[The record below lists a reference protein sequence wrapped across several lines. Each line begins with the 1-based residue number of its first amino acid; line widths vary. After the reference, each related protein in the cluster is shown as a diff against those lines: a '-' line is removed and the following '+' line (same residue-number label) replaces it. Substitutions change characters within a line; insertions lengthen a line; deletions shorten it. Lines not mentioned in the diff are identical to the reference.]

1 MAIKLGET
9 SMKRMIGSIS
19 LCALALTAVVTVAAQ
34 DDETRQGTGLPT
46 LVGENA
52 GRGNRMNVSGK
63 VTLMGTDQPKR
74 RPVITVSVLMSG
86 AVLDRTTTNDKGFF
100 IIRNIPRE
108 TVTVLVEVDGNEAA
122 RQVIAA
128 LPMGNSTLE
137 ISIPW
142 PSLAPPARPGVIS
155 ADQIYDR
162 SAGNQALFTKALDA
176 AKANQKAQAITFFN
190 ELLTADPKDHI
201 AWTELGTLYFK
212 HDDLDNA
219 EACYFKAIELK
230 RDYFM
235 ALLNLGKLYFGRKQF
250 DDSVLVLTNAVKARP
265 DSPEAHI
272 FLAEAYL
279 QTKKG
284 NSAEYHFNEALKL
297 APIEKAEVHLR
308 LASLYDAAGLKK
320 KASAEYRT
328 FLQKQPDYADKER
341 LEKYIKE
348 NPPK

>member
-1 MAIKLGET
+1 MNKI
-9 SMKRMIGSIS
+9 IGSLT
-19 LCALALTAVVTVAAQ
+19 LCALTLLAVVSVAAQ

-63 VTLMGTDQPKR
+63 VSLMGTDQPKR

-100 IIRNIPRE
+100 IIRSVPRE
-108 TVTVLVEVDGNEAA
+108 TVTILVEVDGNEAA
-122 RQVIAA
+122 RQVVAA
-128 LPMGNSTLE
+128 SPMGNTSLE

-142 PSLAPPARPGVIS
+142 PSLAPPAKPGVIA

-162 SAGNQALFTKALDA
+162 SPNNQALFSKGLDA
-176 AKANQKAQAITFFN
+176 AKSNEKAQAITFFN

-201 AWTELGTLYFK
+201 AWTELGTVYFK

-235 ALLNLGKLYFGRKQF
+235 ALLNLGKLYFGRKQY

-265 DSPEAHI
+265 DSPDAHV

-284 NSAEYHFNEALKL
+284 NSAVYHYNEALKL

-308 LASLYDAAGLKK
+308 LASLYDAAGLKN
-320 KASAEYRT
+320 KASNEYKL
-328 FLQKQPDYADKER
+328 FLNKQPNYAEKER
-341 LEKYIKE
+341 LEKYIKD

>member
-1 MAIKLGET
+1 MNRL
-9 SMKRMIGSIS
+9 IGSIS
-19 LCALALTAVVTVAAQ
+19 LCALALTAVVSVAGQ

-63 VTLMGTDQPKR
+63 VSLMGTDQPKR
-74 RPVITVSVLMSG
+74 RPVISVSVLLSG

-100 IIRNIPRE
+100 IIRNVPRE
-108 TVTVLVEVDGNEAA
+108 TVTILVEVDGNEAA
-122 RQVIAA
+122 RQVVAA
-128 LPMGNSTLE
+128 SPMGNSSLE

-142 PSLAPPARPGVIS
+142 PSLAPPAKPGVI
-155 ADQIYDR
+155 AAYQIYDR
-162 SAGNQALFTKALDA
+162 TSNNQSLFNKALDA
-176 AKANQKAQAITFFN
+176 AKSNEKAQAITFFN

-201 AWTELGTLYFK
+201 AWTELGTVYFK

-230 RDYFM
+230 RDYFI

-265 DSPEAHI
+265 DSPDAHI

-284 NSAEYHFNEALKL
+284 NSAVYHYNEALKL
-297 APIEKAEVHLR
+297 APMEKAEVHLR
-308 LASLYDAAGLKK
+308 LASLYDAAGLKG
-320 KASAEYRT
+320 KASIEYKL
-328 FLQKQPDYADKER
+328 FLNKQPNYAEKER
-341 LEKYIKE
+341 LEKYIKD

>member
-1 MAIKLGET
+1 MNKL
-9 SMKRMIGSIS
+9 IGSIS
-19 LCALALTAVVTVAAQ
+19 LCALALTAVISVAGQ

-63 VTLMGTDQPKR
+63 VSLMGTDQPKR
-74 RPVITVSVLMSG
+74 RPVISVSVLLSG

-100 IIRNIPRE
+100 IIRNVPRE
-108 TVTVLVEVDGNEAA
+108 TVTILVEVDGNEAA
-122 RQVIAA
+122 RQVVAA
-128 LPMGNSTLE
+128 SPMGNSSLE

-142 PSLAPPARPGVIS
+142 PSLAPPAKPGVI
-155 ADQIYDR
+155 AAYQIYDR
-162 SAGNQALFTKALDA
+162 TSNNQSLFNKALDA
-176 AKANQKAQAITFFN
+176 AKSNEKAQAITFFN

-201 AWTELGTLYFK
+201 AWTELGTVYFK

-230 RDYFM
+230 RDYFI

-265 DSPEAHI
+265 DSPDAHI

-284 NSAEYHFNEALKL
+284 NSAVYHYNEALKL
-297 APIEKAEVHLR
+297 APMEKAEVHLR
-308 LASLYDAAGLKK
+308 LASLYDAAGLKG
-320 KASAEYRT
+320 KASIEYKL
-328 FLQKQPDYADKER
+328 FLNKQPNYAEKER
-341 LEKYIKE
+341 LEKYIKD

>member
-1 MAIKLGET
+1 MNKL
-9 SMKRMIGSIS
+9 IGSIS
-19 LCALALTAVVTVAAQ
+19 LCALALTAVVSVAGQ

-63 VTLMGTDQPKR
+63 VSLMGTDQPKR
-74 RPVITVSVLMSG
+74 RPVITVSVLLSG

-100 IIRNIPRE
+100 IIRNVPRE
-108 TVTVLVEVDGNEAA
+108 TVTILVEVDGNEAA
-122 RQVIAA
+122 RQVVAA
-128 LPMGNSTLE
+128 SPMGNSSLE

-142 PSLAPPARPGVIS
+142 PSLAPPAKPGVI
-155 ADQIYDR
+155 AAYQIYDR
-162 SAGNQALFTKALDA
+162 TSNNQSLFNKALDA
-176 AKANQKAQAITFFN
+176 AKSNEKAQAITFFN

-201 AWTELGTLYFK
+201 AWTELGTVYFK

-230 RDYFM
+230 RDYFI

-265 DSPEAHI
+265 DSPDAHI

-284 NSAEYHFNEALKL
+284 NSAVYHYNEALKL
-297 APIEKAEVHLR
+297 APMEKAEVHLR
-308 LASLYDAAGLKK
+308 LASLYDAAGLKG
-320 KASAEYRT
+320 KASSEYKLFLNKQSNYAE
-328 FLQKQPDYADKER
+328 KER
-341 LEKYIKE
+341 LEKYIKD

>member
-1 MAIKLGET
+1 MNKL
-9 SMKRMIGSIS
+9 IGSIS
-19 LCALALTAVVTVAAQ
+19 LCALALTAVVSVAGQ

-63 VTLMGTDQPKR
+63 VSLMGTDQPKR
-74 RPVITVSVLMSG
+74 RPVITVSVLLSG

-100 IIRNIPRE
+100 IIRNVPRE
-108 TVTVLVEVDGNEAA
+108 TVTILVEVDGNEAA
-122 RQVIAA
+122 RQVVAA
-128 LPMGNSTLE
+128 SPMGNSSLE

-142 PSLAPPARPGVIS
+142 PSLAPPAKPGVI
-155 ADQIYDR
+155 AAYQIYDR
-162 SAGNQALFTKALDA
+162 TSNNQSLFNKALDA
-176 AKANQKAQAITFFN
+176 AKSNEKAQAITFFN

-201 AWTELGTLYFK
+201 AWTELGTVYFK

-230 RDYFM
+230 RDYFI

-265 DSPEAHI
+265 DSPDAHI

-284 NSAEYHFNEALKL
+284 NSAVYHYNEALKL
-297 APIEKAEVHLR
+297 APMEKAEVHLR
-308 LASLYDAAGLKK
+308 LASLYDAAGLKG
-320 KASAEYRT
+320 KASSEYKL
-328 FLQKQPDYADKER
+328 FLNKQPNYAEKER
-341 LEKYIKE
+341 LEKYIKD

>member
-1 MAIKLGET
+1 MNKL
-9 SMKRMIGSIS
+9 IGSIS
-19 LCALALTAVVTVAAQ
+19 LCALALTAVVSVAGQ

-63 VTLMGTDQPKR
+63 VSLMGTDQPKR
-74 RPVITVSVLMSG
+74 RPVITVSVLLSG

-100 IIRNIPRE
+100 IIRNVPRE
-108 TVTVLVEVDGNEAA
+108 TVTILVEVDGNEAA
-122 RQVIAA
+122 RQVVAA
-128 LPMGNSTLE
+128 SPMGNSSLE

-142 PSLAPPARPGVIS
+142 PSLAPPAKPGVI
-155 ADQIYDR
+155 AAYQIYDR
-162 SAGNQALFTKALDA
+162 TSNNQSLFNKALDA
-176 AKANQKAQAITFFN
+176 AKSNEKAQAITFFN

-201 AWTELGTLYFK
+201 AWTELGTVYFK

-230 RDYFM
+230 RDYFI

-265 DSPEAHI
+265 DSPDAHI

-284 NSAEYHFNEALKL
+284 NSAVYHYNEALKL
-297 APIEKAEVHLR
+297 APMEKAEVHLR
-308 LASLYDAAGLKK
+308 LASLYDAAGLKG
-320 KASAEYRT
+320 KASIEYKL
-328 FLQKQPDYADKER
+328 FLNKQPNYAEKER
-341 LEKYIKE
+341 LEKYIKD

>member
-1 MAIKLGET
+1 MNRL
-9 SMKRMIGSIS
+9 IGSIS
-19 LCALALTAVVTVAAQ
+19 LCALALTAVVSVAGQ

-63 VTLMGTDQPKR
+63 VSLMGTDQPKR
-74 RPVITVSVLMSG
+74 RPVITVSVLLSG

-100 IIRNIPRE
+100 IIRNVPRE
-108 TVTVLVEVDGNEAA
+108 TVTILVEVDGNEAA
-122 RQVIAA
+122 RQVVAA
-128 LPMGNSTLE
+128 SPMGNSSLE

-142 PSLAPPARPGVIS
+142 PSLAPPAKPGVI
-155 ADQIYDR
+155 AAYQIYDR
-162 SAGNQALFTKALDA
+162 TSNNQSLFNKALDA
-176 AKANQKAQAITFFN
+176 AKSNEKAQAITFFN

-201 AWTELGTLYFK
+201 AWTELGTVYFK

-230 RDYFM
+230 RDYFI

-265 DSPEAHI
+265 DSPDAHI

-284 NSAEYHFNEALKL
+284 NSAVYHYNEALKL
-297 APIEKAEVHLR
+297 APMEKAEVHLR
-308 LASLYDAAGLKK
+308 LASLYDAAGLKG
-320 KASAEYRT
+320 KASIEYKL
-328 FLQKQPDYADKER
+328 FLNKQPNYAEKER
-341 LEKYIKE
+341 LEKYIKD